1 MHLRSSTGIDKHCL
15 AGPLGVPLFWCP
27 QERCPLFSVPNQRL
41 AIRRRPSPACMTLLP
56 AQTAWLVPLY
66 PLVASLLSLLWSPG
80 LISRTGPRPCGYL
93 NLTLVS
99 VAFVHSAAALM
110 ALHSNSA
117 AGAAA
122 LYKPLTFGWTW
133 LDTAGLRVGFD
144 GLITE
149 PALIAMTVITGLH
162 VLVQIYAIGY
172 LEMDWGWPRF
182 FGSLSFFEAGL
193 CALVLTDSLFF
204 SYVILELLTLG
215 TYLIVGTWYNQPLVV
230 KGARDAFLTKRIG
243 DLILLAGVIALLP
256 ITGTWNFHGLQAW
269 AADQVNNGNPLPQ
282 ILPLI
287 LLALIAGPM
296 GKCAQIPLHLWLD
309 EAMESPL
316 PSTVLRNSVVVV
328 GGAWV
333 LLRLEPLIELSPLVQ
348 TVLVIV
354 GGTTALVASLIAL
367 AQIDIKRA
375 LSFLVSSWLGL
386 LFVAVGLGGISVAD
400 HLMLV
405 YPLPM
410 ALMLMVIGAIVI
422 TNVTQDLTQLGG
434 LWSKRPLMGLAFLT
448 GAAGLMALPP
458 FGGFAALSELMEL
471 TAESSHPLLLG
482 VLVLFTNA
490 LISAGLI
497 RVFGLIWGGRP
508 SVFTTRSPEVLWLMA
523 LPTFVLMGLVL
534 HLPQLLVINGVF
546 ALSPLPGWGPLAVP
560 LLISTLVGG
569 GLSAVFYLRPHPL
582 AHLPAALG
590 GLQDWLAH
598 DMQTERFYH
607 RTVVGLVVGL
617 ARLSAWMDERL
628 VDGFSSATGSVALQG
643 ARRLSFT
650 TSGRS
655 QAYALTVVLGVL
667 LMAAWLLTGF

>member
-1 MHLRSSTGIDKHCL
+1 M
-15 AGPLGVPLFWCP
+15 
-27 QERCPLFSVPNQRL
+27 N
-41 AIRRRPSPACMTLLP
+41 LLL

-66 PLVASLLSLLWSPG
+66 PLLASLLSLLWSPG

-93 NLTLVS
+93 NLLMVS
-99 VAFVHSAAALM
+99 VAFVHSSLALV
-110 ALHSNSA
+110 ALHSNSTAGSA
-117 AGAAA
+117 AI
-122 LYKPLTFGWTW
+122 YRPLTFGWTW
-133 LDTAGLRVGFD
+133 LHTAGLRVGID

-149 PALIAMTVITGLH
+149 PALIAMTLITGLH
-162 VLVQIYAIGY
+162 VLVQIYSIGY

-204 SYVILELLTLG
+204 SYVILELLTFG

-230 KGARDAFLTKRIG
+230 KGARDAFLTKRLG

-269 AADQVNNGNPLPQ
+269 AADQANNQIPLPAGFT
-282 ILPLI
+282 LI

-348 TVLVIV
+348 SLLVVV
-354 GGTTALVASLIAL
+354 GGTTAVVSSLIAL
-367 AQIDIKRA
+367 AQIDVKRA

-386 LFVAVGLGGISVAD
+386 LFVAVGLGGIDVAD

-410 ALMLMVIGAIVI
+410 ALMLMTVGAII
-422 TNVTQDLTQLGG
+422 LTNVTQDLTRLGG
-434 LWSKRPLMGLAFLT
+434 LWSKRPLMGLAFLS

-458 FGGFAALSELMEL
+458 FGGFFALRELLAL
-471 TAESSHPLLLG
+471 TSTSSQPILLG
-482 VLVLFTNA
+482 GLVLLSNA

-497 RVFGLIWGGRP
+497 RVFGQIWCGP
-508 SVFTTRSPEVLWLMA
+508 TTPFTTRSPEVLWLMA
-523 LPTFVLMGLVL
+523 LPTFTLMGMAL
-534 HLPQLLVINGVF
+534 HLPQLLVRNGVF
-546 ALSPLPGWGPLAVP
+546 APAAGLPAWLPLPGWGPIALP
-560 LLISTLVGG
+560 LLLSTLVGG

-582 AHLPAALG
+582 AQLPAALG

-607 RTVVGLVVGL
+607 RTVVALVLLL
-617 ARLSAWMDERL
+617 ARISNWSELRL
-628 VDGFSSATGSVALQG
+628 VDGFSGGAGEAAMAG
-643 ARRLSFT
+643 ARRLSLT

-655 QAYALTVVLGVL
+655 QAYALTLVLGVL
-667 LMAAWLLTGF
+667 LMAAWLLAGL

>member
-1 MHLRSSTGIDKHCL
+1 M
-15 AGPLGVPLFWCP
+15 
-27 QERCPLFSVPNQRL
+27 N
-41 AIRRRPSPACMTLLP
+41 LLL

-66 PLVASLLSLLWSPG
+66 PLAASLISLLWSPG
-80 LISRTGPRPCGYL
+80 LISRTGPRPCGYI
-93 NLTLVS
+93 NLLMVS
-99 VAFVHSAAALM
+99 VAFVHSSLALV
-110 ALHSNSA
+110 ALHSNSTAGSA
-117 AGAAA
+117 AI
-122 LYKPLTFGWTW
+122 YRPLTFGWTW
-133 LDTAGLRVGFD
+133 LHTAGLRVGID

-162 VLVQIYAIGY
+162 VLVQIYSIGY

-269 AADQVNNGNPLPQ
+269 AADQANNQIPLP
-282 ILPLI
+282 PGFTLI
-287 LLALIAGPM
+287 VLALIAGPM

-348 TVLVIV
+348 SLLVVV
-354 GGTTALVASLIAL
+354 GGTTAVVASLIAL
-367 AQIDIKRA
+367 AQIDVKRA

-386 LFVAVGLGGISVAD
+386 LFVAVGLGGIDVAD

-405 YPLPM
+405 YPVPM
-410 ALMLMVIGAIVI
+410 ALMLMAVGAVIF

-434 LWSKRPLMGLAFLT
+434 LWSKRPLMGLAFLS

-458 FGGFAALSELMEL
+458 FGSFAAIRELL
-471 TAESSHPLLLG
+471 AVAVASDHPLLLG
-482 VLVLFTNA
+482 GLVLLSNA

-497 RVFGLIWGGRP
+497 RVFGQIWGGRP
-508 SVFTTRSPEVLWLMA
+508 TPFTTRSPEVLWLMV
-523 LPTFVLMGLVL
+523 LPTMVLVGMVL
-534 HLPQLLVINGVF
+534 HLPMLLVANGVYS
-546 ALSPLPGWGPLAVP
+546 LTPLAGWGPLAWP
-560 LLISTLVGG
+560 LIASTLVGG
-569 GLSAVFYLRPHPL
+569 VLSAAFYLRPHGL
-582 AHLPAALG
+582 AHLPSSLG

-607 RTVVGLVVGL
+607 RTVVALVLLL
-617 ARLSAWMDERL
+617 ARLGAWSDRTL
-628 VDGFSSATGSVALQG
+628 VDGFSGGAGAAAMAG
-643 ARRLSFT
+643 ARRLSLT

-655 QAYALTVVLGVL
+655 QAYALTLVLGVL
-667 LMAAWLLTGF
+667 LMAAWLIVADFSSVTSLLP

>member
-1 MHLRSSTGIDKHCL
+1 
-15 AGPLGVPLFWCP
+15 
-27 QERCPLFSVPNQRL
+27 
-41 AIRRRPSPACMTLLP
+41 MTLLL
-56 AQTAWLVPLY
+56 AQTAWLIPLY

-80 LISRTGPRPCGYL
+80 LISRTGPRPCGYV
-93 NLTLVS
+93 NLLMGS
-99 VAFVHSAAALM
+99 LAFLHSAAALV
-110 ALHSNSA
+110 ALHSNSS
-117 AGAAA
+117 AGSSAI
-122 LYKPLTFGWTW
+122 YRPLTFGWTW
-133 LDTAGLRVGFD
+133 LQTAGLRIGFD

-149 PALIAMTVITGLH
+149 PALIAMTVITALH
-162 VLVQIYAIGY
+162 VLVQIYSIAY

-269 AADQVNNGNPLPQ
+269 AADQANNHLALPAFF
-282 ILPLI
+282 PLI
-287 LLALIAGPM
+287 VLALIAGPM

-333 LLRLEPLIELSPLVQ
+333 LLRLQPLVELVPLVQ
-348 TVLVIV
+348 SVLVVV
-354 GGTTALVASLIAL
+354 GGTTAVVASLIAL
-367 AQIDIKRA
+367 AQIDVKRA
-375 LSFLVSSWLGL
+375 MSFQVSAWMGL

-410 ALMLMVIGAIVI
+410 ALMLMSVGAIVL
-422 TNVTQDLTQLGG
+422 TNISQDLTQLGG
-434 LWSKRPLMGLAFLT
+434 LWSKRPLMGLAFLS

-458 FGGFAALSELMEL
+458 FGGFAALRELLEL
-471 TAESSHPLLLG
+471 AAASPQPWLLG
-482 VLVLFTNA
+482 GLVLLTNA

-523 LPTFVLMGLVL
+523 LPTLLLMGLVL
-534 HLPQLLVINGVF
+534 HLPQLFVRNGVF
-546 ALSPLPGWGPLAVP
+546 ALTPLPGWGAMAVP
-560 LLISTLVGG
+560 LLLSTLVGG

-582 AHLPAALG
+582 AQLPAALG
-590 GLQDWLAH
+590 GLQEWLAH

-607 RTVVGLVVGL
+607 RTVVALVLLL
-617 ARLSAWMDERL
+617 ARVSRWSELRL
-628 VDGFSSATGSVALQG
+628 VDGFSGATGEVAMVG
-643 ARRLSFT
+643 ARRLSLT

-655 QAYALTVVLGVL
+655 QAYALTLVLGVL
-667 LMAAWLLTGF
+667 LMAAWLLARP

>member
-1 MHLRSSTGIDKHCL
+1 M
-15 AGPLGVPLFWCP
+15 
-27 QERCPLFSVPNQRL
+27 N
-41 AIRRRPSPACMTLLP
+41 LLL
-56 AQTAWLVPLY
+56 AQTAWLVPIY

-80 LISRTGPRPCGYL
+80 LISRTGPRPCGYV
-93 NLTLVS
+93 NLLMGS
-99 VAFVHSAAALM
+99 VAFLHSALALL
-110 ALHSNSA
+110 ALHSNSTAGSA
-117 AGAAA
+117 AI
-122 LYKPLTFGWTW
+122 YRPLTFGWTW
-133 LDTAGLRVGFD
+133 LHTAGLRIGID

-162 VLVQIYAIGY
+162 VLVQIYSIGY

-269 AADQVNNGNPLPQ
+269 AADQANNHLPLPAGFH
-282 ILPLI
+282 LI
-287 LLALIAGPM
+287 ALALIAGPM

-333 LLRLEPLIELSPLVQ
+333 LLRLEPLIELSPVVQ
-348 TVLVIV
+348 TVLVAV
-354 GGTTALVASLIAL
+354 GGTSAVVGSLIAL

-375 LSFLVSSWLGL
+375 LSFLVTSWMGL
-386 LFVAVGLGGISVAD
+386 LFVAVGLGGINVAD

-410 ALMLMVIGAIVI
+410 ALMLMAVGSIIF

-434 LWSKRPLMGLAFLT
+434 LWPKRPLMGLAFLS
-448 GAAGLMALPP
+448 GAAGLMGLPP
-458 FGGFAALSELMEL
+458 FGGFAALRELLAL
-471 TAESSHPLLLG
+471 TAASPQPWLLG
-482 VLVLFTNA
+482 GLVLLSNA
-490 LISAGLI
+490 LLSAGLI
-497 RVFGLIWGGRP
+497 RIFGQIWFGASTP
-508 SVFTTRSPEVLWLMA
+508 FTARSPEVLWLMA
-523 LPTFVLMGLVL
+523 LPTFSLMGLAL
-534 HLPQLLVINGVF
+534 HLPQLLVRNGVF
-546 ALSPLPGWGPLAVP
+546 AAAALPAWLPLPAWGPLAVP
-560 LLISTLVGG
+560 LLLSTLLGG
-569 GLSAVFYLRPHPL
+569 GLSALFYLRPHPL
-582 AHLPAALG
+582 AHLPSTLG

-607 RTVVGLVVGL
+607 RTVVGLVVAL
-617 ARLSAWMDERL
+617 ARLSAWSDERI
-628 VDGFSSATGSVALQG
+628 VDGFSGATGGAALEG
-643 ARRLSFT
+643 ARRLSLT

-655 QAYALTVVLGVL
+655 QAYALTLLLGVV
-667 LMAAWLLTGF
+667 LMAAWLLANPPSLPTDLLRPIR